1 MQRDDENQSGVG
13 PVAPVV
19 RGKVLPTLSRVV
31 VVALVVG
38 VITFLA
44 GVQLGSG
51 HRSDLPPP
59 SALPASPSASPF
71 VTAFPVAAPSLVTAA
86 PGTSEFVRTFRPPEV
101 IAGLAGGTACVTRS
115 GSVPEFTAA
124 GLSRTL
130 FQVWMTS
137 CSLDTSKRASFLNLL
152 TNAMEN
158 KIPTQ
163 SWTSFSGERGM
174 TIFYYPYTQGPFVG
188 TVTLPADAAGSGL
201 EIVITIEE
209 RLAP

>member
-1 MQRDDENQSGVG
+1 MQRDDENRSGVV

-19 RGKVLPTLSRVV
+19 RDKKLPTLPRVV

-38 VITFLA
+38 AITFLA

-51 HRSDLPPP
+51 HRSDLLLP
-59 SALPASPSASPF
+59 SASPASPSASPF
-71 VTAFPVAAPSLVTAA
+71 VTAFPVAAP
-86 PGTSEFVRTFRPPEV
+86 PDTSEFVRTFRPPDV
-101 IAGLAGGTACVTRS
+101 IAALAGGTACVTRS
-115 GSVPEFTAA
+115 GSVPGLMGA
-124 GLSRTL
+124 GLDRTL
-130 FQVWMTS
+130 FRVWMTS
-137 CSLDTSKRASFLNLL
+137 CSLDVNKRGSFLDLL
-152 TNAMEN
+152 TNAMEP

-163 SWTSFSGERGM
+163 SWSSSSDDRGM

-188 TVTLPADAAGSGL
+188 TVTLAADAAGGGL